1 MPAIYGIGNWEGNL
15 MSLTSCTIRFANKS
29 DKTVYVTSMLAN
41 ALRLKKK
48 KPVTIRFGGKT
59 GQYAVK
65 LIKGAGKQL
74 VLPASAR
81 TTLLFPQ
88 PCTCQIMCNDDNQ
101 IRLGPLVGILTTG
114 SGQGNLFGTRTS
126 LIRSLLRVGSG
137 MAVPFAFRPRDIDW
151 VNERVHGFVL
161 SQGGRFVRKTVPL
174 PDVVYNR
181 LPSRKAEKLQSME
194 LFKERFIR
202 RRIPIFNWSFFE
214 KWDVYRLLAGDPAAK
229 YVPESYFNPSGARI
243 REMLQ
248 KHSFVYLKPTGGSL
262 GNGIFRLT
270 WHPRKGYF
278 CRYRQGGR
286 NLLLRFDRFSHL
298 LARLNRGN
306 RMRNYVIQQGI
317 RLIELDRCPIDFRF
331 HMNKNGNNEWVAAGI
346 GAKRAGRGSVTT
358 HVRSGGKLM
367 TPEAALTRI
376 YGSQAKA
383 EEMLNKAKQVAIQLA
398 EAIERNYP
406 HRLGELGFDIGIDQ
420 RDNIWMFEANAKPGR
435 SIFKHPALKAQGVA
449 TLRHIFE
456 YSAYLSR
463 FRAGRESG

>member
-1 MPAIYGIGNWEGNL
+1 
-15 MSLTSCTIRFANKS
+15 MSLTSCTIRFANKA
-29 DKTVYVTSMLAN
+29 DKSVYATSLLAK

-48 KPVTIRFGGKT
+48 TVTIRFGSKIA
-59 GQYAVK
+59 QFPLKVVK
-65 LIKGAGKQL
+65 GTSKQL
-74 VLPASAR
+74 ILPAAVRSS
-81 TTLLFPQ
+81 LHVPQ
-88 PCTCQIMCNDDNQ
+88 AGTCQIMSNEDNM
-101 IRLGPLVGILTTG
+101 IRIGPLVGVLTGG
-114 SGQGNLFGTRTS
+114 SGSQGNLFGTRS
-126 LIRSLLRVGSG
+126 GLIRSLLRVGRKQSY
-137 MAVPFAFRPRDIDW
+137 AFAFRPRDIDW
-151 VNERVHGFVL
+151 ANEKVHGFFL
-161 SQGGRFVRKTVPL
+161 SAGGRFVRKTVPL

-181 LPSRKAEKLQSME
+181 LPSRRAEKLQSME
-194 LFKERFIR
+194 QFKERFVR
-202 RRIPIFNWSFFE
+202 RRIPFFNWSFFE
-214 KWDVYRLLAGDPAAK
+214 KWDVYRLLAGDPASK

-270 WHPRKGYF
+270 YHPRKGYF
-278 CRYRQGGR
+278 CRYRQGGK
-286 NLLLRFDRFSHL
+286 NMLLRFDRFTHL

-367 TPEAALTRI
+367 SPESALTRI
-376 YGSQAKA
+376 YGSSAKA
-383 EEMLNKAKQVAIQLA
+383 EEVLNKARQAAIQLA

-420 RDNIWMFEANAKPGR
+420 KENIWMFEANAKPGR
-435 SIFKHPALKAQGVA
+435 SIFKHPSLKSQGAA

>member
-1 MPAIYGIGNWEGNL
+1 
-15 MSLTSCTIRFANKS
+15 MSLTTCTIRFAS
-29 DKTVYVTSMLAN
+29 RADRSVYVTSPLVK
-41 ALRLKKK
+41 ALQLKKK
-48 KPVTIRFGGKT
+48 KPVTIRFGSRVGQFAFKTVKGKSR
-59 GQYAVK
+59 Q
-65 LIKGAGKQL
+65 LI
-74 VLPASAR
+74 LPAAARSA
-81 TTLLFPQ
+81 LLVPQ
-88 PCTCQIMCNDDNQ
+88 PCVCQIMSVGDNAV
-101 IRLGPLVGILTTG
+101 RLGPLVGILTAG
-114 SGQGNLFGTRTS
+114 SGTGNLFGSRTS
-126 LIRSLLRVGSG
+126 LIRSLLRVGRG
-137 MAVPFAFRPRDIDW
+137 IAVPFAFRPRDIDW
-151 VNERVHGFVL
+151 ANERVHGFVL
-161 SQGGRFVRKTVPL
+161 SPGGRFVRKIVPL

-181 LPSRKAEKLQSME
+181 LPSRKAEKLPSMDQ
-194 LFKERFIR
+194 FKERFVR

-214 KWDVYRLLAGDPAAK
+214 KWDVYRLLAGDPAAR

-262 GNGIFRLT
+262 GHGIFRLT

-278 CRYRQGGR
+278 CRYRQGGK
-286 NLLLRFDRFSHL
+286 NVLLRFDRFAHL

-306 RMRNYVIQQGI
+306 RMRHYVIQQGI

-331 HMNKNGNNEWVAAGI
+331 HMCKNGNNEWVAAGI

-376 YGSQAKA
+376 YGSTAKA

-420 RDNIWMFEANAKPGR
+420 KDNIWMFEANAKPGR
-435 SIFKHPALKAQGVA
+435 SIFKHPALKAQGTA

-463 FRAGRESG
+463 FRTGRENGSP

>member
-1 MPAIYGIGNWEGNL
+1 
-15 MSLTSCTIRFANKS
+15 MSLTSCTIRFANRADKS
-29 DKTVYVTSMLAN
+29 VYVTSPLAK

-48 KPVTIRFGGKT
+48 KAVIIRFGAKSGQFALKT
-59 GQYAVK
+59 VRGTGMQ
-65 LIKGAGKQL
+65 LI
-74 VLPASAR
+74 LPAAAR
-81 TTLLFPQ
+81 AALLVPQ
-88 PCTCQIMCNDDNQ
+88 PGRCQIMSNEDNL
-101 IRLGPLVGILTTG
+101 IRIGPLVGILSAG
-114 SGQGNLFGTRTS
+114 GGQGNVFGTRAG
-126 LIRSLLRVGSG
+126 LIRSLLRVGRRQ
-137 MAVPFAFRPRDIDW
+137 AYPFAFRPRDIDW
-151 VNERVHGFVL
+151 ANERVHGFIL
-161 SQGGRFVRKTVPL
+161 SPGGRLVRKTVPL

-181 LPSRKAEKLQSME
+181 LPSRRAEKLQSME
-194 LFKERFIR
+194 QFKERFVR
-202 RRIPIFNWSFFE
+202 RRIPLFNWSFFE

-270 WHPRKGYF
+270 YHPRKGYF
-278 CRYRQGGR
+278 CRYRQGGK
-286 NLLLRFDRFSHL
+286 NLLLRFDRLSHL

-367 TPEAALTRI
+367 SPEAALTRI
-376 YGSQAKA
+376 YGSSAKA
-383 EEMLNKAKQVAIQLA
+383 EEMLNKARQAAIQLA

-406 HRLGELGFDIGIDQ
+406 HRLGELGFDLGIDQ
-420 RDNIWMFEANAKPGR
+420 KENIWMFEANAKPGR
-435 SIFKHPALKAQGVA
+435 SIFKHPALKAQGAA

-463 FRAGRESG
+463 FRAGRENGSS

>member
-1 MPAIYGIGNWEGNL
+1 
-15 MSLTSCTIRFANKS
+15 MSLTSCRIRFANKADRS
-29 DKTVYVTSMLAN
+29 VYMTSPLARALKLKRRKMITV
-41 ALRLKKK
+41 
-48 KPVTIRFGGKT
+48 RFGSNNGQFPLKIAKGSGKD
-59 GQYAVK
+59 
-65 LIKGAGKQL
+65 LI
-74 VLPASAR
+74 LPASVRAS
-81 TTLLFPQ
+81 LHIPLPGS
-88 PCTCQIMCNDDNQ
+88 CQIISNDDNM
-101 IRLGPLVGILTTG
+101 IRIGPLVGILTASAS
-114 SGQGNLFGTRTS
+114 SGPNALFGTRTG
-126 LIRSLLRVGSG
+126 LIRNLLRVGR
-137 MAVPFAFRPRDIDW
+137 MRACAFAFRPRDIDW
-151 VNERVHGFVL
+151 TNERVHGFFL
-161 SQGGRFVRKTVPL
+161 SPGGRFVRKSVPL

-194 LFKERFIR
+194 QFKERFVR
-202 RRIPIFNWSFFE
+202 RRIPFFNWSFFE

-229 YVPESYFNPSGARI
+229 YVPESYFNPSGSRI

-270 WHPRKGYF
+270 YHPRKGYF
-278 CRYRQGGR
+278 FRYRQGGK
-286 NLLLRFDRFSHL
+286 NLLLRFDRFTHL

-367 TPEAALTRI
+367 SPETALNRI
-376 YGSQAKA
+376 YGSSAKA
-383 EEMLNKAKQVAIQLA
+383 EEVLNKAKHAAIQLA

-420 RDNIWMFEANAKPGR
+420 KENIWMFEANAKPGR
-435 SIFKHPALKAQGVA
+435 SIFKHPSLKSQGAA

-456 YSAYLSR
+456 YSAYLGR
-463 FRAGRESG
+463 FRSGRESG